1 MDEISDHER
10 LLLNGTPLLDVRA
23 PVEFAKGSFPAA
35 ENLPLLNDDERH
47 RVGIRYKEAG
57 QQAAI
62 NLGHELVHGEL
73 RKERIAAWRDFAQ
86 RHPGGALFCFRGG
99 LRSRIVQDWLREAGV
114 DYPRVAGGY
123 KALRRFL
130 LDTFEQEVPRT
141 DFELL
146 AGRTGTGKTRLIH
159 ERPDAID
166 LEGLAH
172 HRGSAF
178 GRRPGGQPAQ
188 IDFENRLII
197 ALMRQRARHS
207 GPVLLEDESHL
218 IGRCHL
224 PPTLQDKMK
233 ASPRIE
239 VDEPLDSR
247 IQVTLE
253 DFVLNPLDEYHAWYG
268 DAQAQQKLGEELLA
282 ALDRIR
288 KRLGGARHQALRAEL
303 ENALREQQDRN
314 NPDAHR
320 EWIRVL
326 LTDYYDPMYDYML
339 RKRGGE
345 VLFRGRRDEV
355 RAWLR
360 ECDRQRGR
368 AEPDTLGET
377 GSDG

>member
-1 MDEISDHER
+1 MDEISDYER

-23 PVEFAKGSFPAA
+23 PVEFARGSFPAA
-35 ENLPLLNDDERH
+35 ENHPLLNDDERH
-47 RVGIRYKEAG
+47 QVGIRYKEAG

-62 NLGHELVHGEL
+62 DLGHELIHGQLKE
-73 RKERIAAWRDFAQ
+73 ERIAAWRDFAQ
-86 RHPGGALFCFRGG
+86 RHPEGALFCFRGG
-99 LRSRIVQDWLREAGV
+99 LRSRIVQDWLREAGM

-123 KALRRFL
+123 KAMRRFL
-130 LDTFEQEVPRT
+130 LDAFEQAVPRT
-141 DFELL
+141 DFELI

-159 ERPDAID
+159 ERGDAID
-166 LEGLAH
+166 LEGMAH

-178 GRRPGGQPAQ
+178 GRRPGGQPVQ

-197 ALMRQRARHS
+197 ALLRQRAAHTPS
-207 GPVLLEDESHL
+207 VLLEDESHL

-224 PPTLQDKMK
+224 PPTLQEQMK

-247 IQVTLE
+247 VQVTLE
-253 DFVLNPLDEYHAWYG
+253 DFVLHPLDEYRGWYG
-268 DAQAQQKLGEELLA
+268 DAEAQQKLGEELLA

-314 NPDAHR
+314 NPDAHQA
-320 EWIRVL
+320 WIRAL

-339 RKRGGE
+339 SKRGGE

-355 RAWLR
+355 RAWLDER
-360 ECDRQRGR
+360 DRQRGSP
-368 AEPDTLGET
+368 EPDTLGET
-377 GSDG
+377 GSHG

>member
-1 MDEISDHER
+1 MDEISDYAR

-35 ENLPLLNDDERH
+35 ENHALLNDDERH
-47 RVGIRYKEAG
+47 QVGIRYKEAG

-62 NLGHELVHGEL
+62 DLGHELVHGAT
-73 RKERIAAWRDFAQ
+73 RDERIAAWRAFAEE
-86 RHPGGALFCFRGG
+86 HPEGALFCFRGG

-130 LDTFEQEVPRT
+130 LDAFEDAVPRT

-146 AGRTGTGKTRLIH
+146 AGRTGTGKTRLID
-159 ERPDAID
+159 ERAHAID

-178 GRRPGGQPAQ
+178 GRRPGGQPVQ

-197 ALMRQRARHS
+197 ALLRQRAAHRH
-207 GPVLLEDESHL
+207 PVLLEDESHL

-224 PPTLQDKMK
+224 PPTLQEKMK

-239 VDEPLDSR
+239 VDEPIDSR

-253 DFVLNPLDEYHAWYG
+253 DFVLNPLDEYQTWYG
-268 DAQAQQKLGEELLA
+268 EAEAQQKLGEDLLA
-282 ALDRIR
+282 ALERIR

-303 ENALREQQDRN
+303 ENALREQRDRN
-314 NPDAHR
+314 NPDAHQA
-320 EWIRVL
+320 WIRAL

-339 RKRGGE
+339 SKRGGA
-345 VLFRGRRDEV
+345 VLFQGRRDEV

-360 ECDRQRGR
+360 ERDAQRAGPH
-368 AEPDTLGET
+368 ANMT
-377 GSDG
+377 GATESHG

>member
-1 MDEISDHER
+1 MDEISDYQR
-10 LLLNGTPLLDVRA
+10 LLLNDTPLLDVRA

-62 NLGHELVHGEL
+62 DLGHELVHGEL
-73 RKERIAAWRDFAQ
+73 REERIAAWRDFAQ

-159 ERPDAID
+159 EWPDAID

-197 ALMRQRARHS
+197 ALMRQRARHA

-218 IGRCHL
+218 IGRCHI

-253 DFVLNPLDEYHAWYG
+253 DFVLNPLDEYRAWYG
-268 DAQAQQKLGEELLA
+268 DAEAQQKLGEELLA

-320 EWIRVL
+320 EWIRAL

-339 RKRGGE
+339 RNRGGT
-345 VLFRGRRDEV
+345 VLFRGRRDQV

-360 ECDRQRGR
+360 ERDEQRGR
-368 AEPDTLGET
+368 AEPTALGET
-377 GSDG
+377 GSNG

>member
-1 MDEISDHER
+1 MDEISDYER

-35 ENLPLLNDDERH
+35 ENHPLLNDEER
-47 RVGIRYKEAG
+47 RQVGIRYKEAG

-62 NLGHELVHGEL
+62 DLGHELVHGEL
-73 RKERIAAWRDFAQ
+73 REERIAAWRDFAG
-86 RHPGGALFCFRGG
+86 RHPEGTLFCFRGG
-99 LRSRIVQDWLREAGV
+99 LRSRIVQDWLREAGI

-141 DFELL
+141 AFELL
-146 AGRTGTGKTRLIH
+146 AGRTGTGKTWLIH

-178 GRRPGGQPAQ
+178 GRRPGGQPSQ
-188 IDFENRLII
+188 IDFENRLIT
-197 ALMRQRARHS
+197 ALMRQRASHANS
-207 GPVLLEDESHL
+207 VLLEDESHL

-224 PPTLQDKMK
+224 PPTLQERMK
-233 ASPRIE
+233 ASARIE

-253 DFVLNPLDEYHAWYG
+253 DFVLNPLDEYRAWYG
-268 DAQAQQKLGEELLA
+268 DAEAQQKLGEELLA

-288 KRLGGARHQALRAEL
+288 KRLGGARHQTLRAEL

-314 NPDAHR
+314 NPDGHR
-320 EWIRVL
+320 EWIRAL

-339 RKRGGE
+339 RNRGGT
-345 VLFRGRRDEV
+345 VLFRGRRDDV

-360 ECDRQRGR
+360 ERDQQRGR
-368 AEPDTLGET
+368 PEPTALGET

>member
-1 MDEISDHER
+1 MDEISDYEG
-10 LLLNGTPLLDVRA
+10 LLLNATPLLDVRA

-35 ENLPLLNDDERH
+35 ENHPLLNDDERH
-47 RVGIRYKEAG
+47 QVGIRYKEAG

-62 NLGHELVHGEL
+62 DRGHELVHGQLKE
-73 RKERIAAWRDFAQ
+73 ERIAAWREFAR
-86 RHPGGALFCFRGG
+86 RHPEGALFCFRGG
-99 LRSRIVQDWLREAGV
+99 LRSRIVQDWLHEAGI
-114 DYPRVAGGY
+114 DYPRIAGGY
-123 KALRRFL
+123 KAMRRFL
-130 LDTFEQEVPRT
+130 LDAFEQAVPWT
-141 DFELL
+141 DFELI

-159 ERPDAID
+159 ERSDAID

-197 ALMRQRARHS
+197 ALLRQRAAQTPS
-207 GPVLLEDESHL
+207 VLLEDESHL

-224 PPTLQDKMK
+224 PTTLQEKMK

-247 IQVTLE
+247 VQVTLE
-253 DFVLNPLDEYHAWYG
+253 DFVLHPLDEYRAWYG
-268 DAQAQQKLGEELLA
+268 DAEAQQKLGAELLA

-288 KRLGGARHQALRAEL
+288 KRLGGARHQTLRAEL

-320 EWIRVL
+320 EWIAAL

-339 RKRGGE
+339 SKRGGT

-355 RAWLR
+355 RNWLNER
-360 ECDRQRGR
+360 DRQRGSPK
-368 AEPDTLGET
+368 PDTFGET
-377 GSDG
+377 GSHG